1 MDLYTASAVTSF
13 YDKLEEQAA
22 RFYENLA
29 DNEKYSD
36 GKEIFLAFA
45 REDRKHREMVLRAY
59 REVITDAFEA
69 GFSFTGLQE
78 SDYRINTELTEDLSY
93 SDILR
98 RALEIEE
105 KLYRFCTDVSEKSRG
120 LLDDISHAFER
131 VAKRK
136 ADRKLRLESLLKE
149 QQLS

>member
-1 MDLYTASAVTSF
+1 MDLYTASAIMSF
-13 YDKLEEQAA
+13 YNKLEEQSA
-22 RFYENLA
+22 RFYEDLA
-29 DNEKYSD
+29 DNEKYSE
-36 GKEIFLAFA
+36 GKEVFLAFA
-45 REDRKHREMVLRAY
+45 REDRNHSEMVLRAY

-69 GFSFTGLQE
+69 GFSFTGLHE

-98 RALEIEE
+98 RAIEIEE
-105 KLYRFCTDVSEKSRG
+105 KLYRFCADVSEKSRG
-120 LLDDISHAFER
+120 LLEDISHVFER

-149 QQLS
+149 